1 MNILF
6 VSDYPAWLKVAK
18 GEMPSHHLFGVFE
31 MIDHFR
37 TPSSA
42 VIKQSLGGEK
52 LTLKVV
58 LV

>member
-42 VIKQSLGGEK
+42 VIKQSLGGGK
-52 LTLKVV
+52 LTL
-58 LV
+58 